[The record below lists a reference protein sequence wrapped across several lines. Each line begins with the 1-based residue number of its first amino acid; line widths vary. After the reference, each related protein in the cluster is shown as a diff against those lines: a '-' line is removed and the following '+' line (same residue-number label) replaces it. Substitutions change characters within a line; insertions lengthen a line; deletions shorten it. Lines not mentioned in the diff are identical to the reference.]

1 MDVLY
6 FCYGEKPTGVIR
18 SQVVDVVRQLG
29 EMGLEATLAVAVPAR
44 GSKESGRAFR
54 EVMPGA
60 RVMTAAPTRLQS
72 WLVRA
77 ESLRIAMLLSSARP
91 RTLICR
97 NAFAADLVL
106 RARELSGYRC
116 TVCLD
121 GRGALMAEQAEYGVH
136 PAYSVPQVGKIEQRA
151 VLLADARIAVT
162 AGLVEYWRRRYGYAS
177 NRHVVIPTTLSSSW
191 TSTGPDPAARAA
203 FRSRLGIADDE
214 VVLLYAGSNS
224 PWQGIGHLLDEVAR
238 GLARSPRARFLFLTD
253 PTPRMD
259 GIMRESNGRFIQMRV
274 PPTDVRNWMQAA
286 DYGLLIRPPS
296 ETNEVAFPTKYAEYL
311 SAGLK
316 VISNGPPAVLE
327 HLTRAETGVPIDG
340 PLPWEA
346 LRTGIPED
354 RQKSFLV
361 AVRDF
366 SKSSYRS
373 EYAHLTS
380 LLLGE

>member
-29 EMGLEATLAVAVPAR
+29 EMGLDATLAVAVPAR
-44 GSKESGRAFR
+44 GREESGRAFH

-60 RVMTAAPTRLQS
+60 LVMTAAPTRLQA

-77 ESLRIAMLLSSARP
+77 ESLRIAMLLRSARP

-97 NAFAADLVL
+97 NAFATDLVL

-121 GRGALMAEQAEYGVH
+121 GRGALMAEQAEYNVH

-162 AGLVEYWRRRYGYAS
+162 AGLVEYWRRRFGYAS
-177 NRHVVIPTTLSSSW
+177 DRHVVIPTTLSSSW
-191 TSTGPDPAARAA
+191 TTTCPDPAVRAA
-203 FRSRLGIADDE
+203 IRSRLGIAEDE
-214 VVLLYAGSNS
+214 IVLLYAGSNS
-224 PWQGIGHLLDEVAR
+224 PWQGIDLLLDEAER
-238 GLARSPRARFLFLTD
+238 GLARSPRVKFLFLTD
-253 PTPRMD
+253 RTPRMD
-259 GIMRESNGRFIQMRV
+259 AIMRESGGRFIQQRV
-274 PPTDVRNWMQAA
+274 PPTEVRSWMQAA
-286 DYGLLIRPPS
+286 DYGLLIRPPT

-327 HLTRAETGVPIDG
+327 HLAHAGTGLRIHG
-340 PLPWEA
+340 QLPWEA
-346 LRTGIPED
+346 LRTGTPDD
-354 RQKSFLV
+354 RQESYSV

-373 EYAHLTS
+373 QYANLTS
-380 LLLGE
+380 LLLG